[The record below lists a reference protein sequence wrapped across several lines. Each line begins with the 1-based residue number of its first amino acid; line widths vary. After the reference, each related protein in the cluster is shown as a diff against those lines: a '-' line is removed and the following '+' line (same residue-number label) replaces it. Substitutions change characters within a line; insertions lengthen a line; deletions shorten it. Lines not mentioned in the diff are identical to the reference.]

1 MGRGVLLVFCYVA
14 SASVPLDAEYLD
26 YFPEA
31 LLPPHLLTT
40 YAYDLRLRYSAPSS
54 IIHQQVT
61 RSPHF
66 LCTFHRD
73 GFLDTYTTQPHE
85 DRRQC

>member
-31 LLPPHLLTT
+31 LLPPHLLTP
-40 YAYDLRLRYSAPSS
+40 YAYATLLCS
-54 IIHQQVT
+54 IIHYPST
-61 RSPHF
+61 GHSES
-66 LCTFHRD
+66 TFPLYVPSRWIPGH
-73 GFLDTYTTQPHE
+73 LYNSTS
-85 DRRQC
+85 